1 MKTYEEKQLY
11 KLLKQLNK
19 SYLTQEQIV
28 KKYGQYILDVAINE
42 SCVIC
47 SDKRYQPFVNNKGY
61 VETHDSDRYF
71 ISEHGEIE
79 YKRLRHLNQLEFKS
93 DAFQSVPI
101 AISIFAL
108 IIAALSY
115 YHSLKTEQNVKIEIT
130 NVIKD
135 RTIGSFSDQGSVHN
149 DLHKNQTNPKQSES
163 ST

>member
-11 KLLKQLNK
+11 KLLKQLSK
-19 SYLTQEQIV
+19 GYMTQKQIV
-28 KKYGQYILDVAINE
+28 EKYDDYILHFAVNE
-42 SCVIC
+42 SYIVCK
-47 SDKRYQPFVNNKGY
+47 DKRYQPFVTKEGY

>member
-11 KLLKQLNK
+11 RLLKQLNK
-19 SYLTQEQIV
+19 SYMTQKQIIE
-28 KKYGQYILDVAINE
+28 KYGDYIFRFAVNE
-42 SCVIC
+42 SYIIC
-47 SDKRYQPFVNNKGY
+47 KDKRYQPFLNNKGIY
-61 VETHDSDRYF
+61 EFHDSDRYF
-71 ISEHGEIE
+71 IAEHGEIE
-79 YKRLRHLNQLEFKS
+79 YKRLHHLNQLEFKS

-135 RTIGSFSDQGSVHN
+135 KTIGSFSDQGSVHN

>member
-1 MKTYEEKQLY
+1 MMTYEEKQLY

-71 ISEHGEIE
+71 ITEHGTIE
-79 YKRLRHLNQLEFKS
+79 YNRLHHLNWLEFKS
-93 DAFQSVPI
+93 DAFKAVPI
-101 AISIFAL
+101 AISIVAL
-108 IIAALSY
+108 IISALAY
-115 YHSLKTEQNVKIEIT
+115 YHSLKTEQNVRIEIT

-135 RTIGSFSDQGSVHN
+135 KTIGNFSDQGSVQS
-149 DLHKNQTNPKQSES
+149 DLHKNQANPKQSETS
-163 ST
+163 K

>member
-11 KLLKQLNK
+11 KLLKQLSK
-19 SYLTQEQIV
+19 SYMTQKQIV
-28 KKYGQYILDVAINE
+28 EKYGDYIFRFAVNE
-42 SCVIC
+42 SYIVCK
-47 SDKRYQPFVNNKGY
+47 DKRYQPFVTKEGY

-79 YKRLRHLNQLEFKS
+79 YKRLHHLNWLEFKS

-135 RTIGSFSDQGSVHN
+135 RTIGSFSDQGSVQS
-149 DLHKNQTNPKQSES
+149 DLHKNQANPKQSETS
-163 ST
+163 K

>member
-11 KLLKQLNK
+11 RLLKQLSK
-19 SYLTQEQIV
+19 GYMTQKQIV
-28 KKYGQYILDVAINE
+28 ETDDDYILHFAVNE
-42 SCVIC
+42 SYIVCK
-47 SDKRYQPFVNNKGY
+47 DKRYQPFVTKEGY

-71 ISEHGEIE
+71 ISEQGEIE
-79 YKRLRHLNQLEFKS
+79 YKRLNHLNQLEFKS
-93 DAFQSVPI
+93 DAFKSVPI

-135 RTIGSFSDQGSVHN
+135 RTIGNFSDQGSVHN